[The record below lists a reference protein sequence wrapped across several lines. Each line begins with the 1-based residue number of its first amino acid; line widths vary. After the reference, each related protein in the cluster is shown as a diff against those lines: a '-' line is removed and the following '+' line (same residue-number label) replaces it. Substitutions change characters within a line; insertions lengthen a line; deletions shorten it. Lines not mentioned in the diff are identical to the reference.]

1 MGTESG
7 ANRPFSQVQQGL
19 ALPFA
24 FALAFPSSGPAR
36 KSQDAIWMAYFYSK
50 KVVRLEVAKVC
61 GIPDAH
67 TEIGQEKLSH
77 PTRDADALPFGEVL
91 PDSCPS
97 RQGFA
102 VVKQNE
108 FMNHS
113 WNMLQQSSWY
123 NCTYVCLTALV
134 FVLMTAFT
142 SQHVCILSFCD
153 MLLHVL
159 KSR

>member
-1 MGTESG
+1 MGAESG
-7 ANRPFSQVQQGL
+7 EPSAAR
-19 ALPFA
+19 ARFA
-24 FALAFPSSGPAR
+24 FCLRFGLPIKRFGPANPR
-36 KSQDAIWMAYFYSK
+36 KIAIWMAYFYLK
-50 KVVRLEVAKVC
+50 NVVRLEVAKVC

-77 PTRDADALPFGEVL
+77 PTRNADAFPFGEVL

-123 NCTYVCLTALV
+123 NCTCV
-134 FVLMTAFT
+134 
-142 SQHVCILSFCD
+142 
-153 MLLHVL
+153 
-159 KSR
+159 

>member
-1 MGTESG
+1 MGLTDLSAKCSKG
-7 ANRPFSQVQQGL
+7 SLCLLPSLWPSKAKLRPE
-19 ALPFA
+19 
-24 FALAFPSSGPAR
+24 
-36 KSQDAIWMAYFYSK
+36 KSQEDAIWMAYFYLK

-77 PTRDADALPFGEVL
+77 PTGDADALPFGEVL

-113 WNMLQQSSWY
+113 WNILQQSSWY
-123 NCTYVCLTALV
+123 NCTCV
-134 FVLMTAFT
+134 
-142 SQHVCILSFCD
+142 S
-153 MLLHVL
+153 LHWSL
-159 KSR
+159 C